1 MKLKS
6 ATLLDV
12 AREAGVSR
20 ATVARVL
27 SSGGYVGGETR
38 RRVEEAVRKTG
49 YRPNVMARSLRTQRT
64 FTIGHITS
72 EFTQNPFFAHV
83 ARSIER
89 EGLAH
94 GYKTFLYNQDGSD
107 AHERAGVEQFIER
120 RVDAV
125 IFTYP
130 RDPQSL
136 EMLRAAAMPVVQI
149 ERDLTT
155 DTHALLV
162 DNYAGAAAGMAHLL
176 ELGHRRIAF
185 IGGDPQKHPRSSRR
199 PRSVE
204 EERLDAYRDALVSAG
219 VSIDE
224 RLIWLGPYYEPDN
237 GINIAGYRAMHS
249 LLELPE
255 RPTAI
260 FTGCDILAAGALQ
273 ALYEANLRIPDDI
286 SVVGFDDTTARI
298 LSPRL
303 TSVAQPMAQLGK
315 TALQLALAQID
326 DPDTPPQT
334 IILSPHLVVR
344 DSTGPVPRPAPTRQG
359 TAPK

>member
-12 AREAGVSR
+12 ARQAGVSR

-27 SSGGYVGGETR
+27 SAGGYVGDETR
-38 RRVEEAVRKTG
+38 LRVEEAVRQTG
-49 YRPNVMARSLRTQRT
+49 YRPNAMARSLRTQRT
-64 FTIGHITS
+64 FTIGHTTS

-89 EGLAH
+89 EGLAN

-136 EMLRAAAMPVVQI
+136 AMLRAAAMPVVQI
-149 ERDLTT
+149 ERDLTP
-155 DTHALLV
+155 DTSAVLV
-162 DNYAGAAAGMAHLL
+162 DNYTGAAAGMAHLL
-176 ELGHRRIAF
+176 QLGHRRIAF
-185 IGGDPQKHPRSSRR
+185 IGGDPRLNPRSCRR

-204 EERLDAYRDALVSAG
+204 EERLDAYRDALSSVG
-219 VSIDE
+219 VGIDE
-224 RLIWLGPYYEPDN
+224 RLIWLGRYYEPDN
-237 GINIAGYRAMHS
+237 GINIAGYRAMRT

-273 ALYEANLRIPDDI
+273 ATYEVGLRIPDDI

-298 LSPRL
+298 LAPRL
-303 TSVAQPMAQLGK
+303 TSVAQPMAELGK

-326 DPDTPPQT
+326 DPEIAPQT
-334 IILSPHLVVR
+334 VILSPQLVIR
-344 DSTGPVPRPAPTRQG
+344 DSTGPVPRLAPTRRG
-359 TAPK
+359 

>member
-1 MKLKS
+1 MKPKS

-27 SSGGYVGGETR
+27 SAGGYVGEETR
-38 RRVEEAVRKTG
+38 LRVEEAVQRTG

-64 FTIGHITS
+64 YTIGHITS

-94 GYKTFLYNQDGSD
+94 GYKTILYNQDGSD

-130 RDPQSL
+130 RAPESVA
-136 EMLRAAAMPVVQI
+136 MLRAAAMPVVQI

-155 DTHALLV
+155 DTDAVLV
-162 DNYAGAAAGMAHLL
+162 DNYAGATAGMAHLL
-176 ELGHRRIAF
+176 QLGHRRIAF
-185 IGGDPQKHPRSSRR
+185 IGGDPDLHPRSCRR

-204 EERLDAYRDALVSAG
+204 EERVDAYCDALRSVGAS
-219 VSIDE
+219 VDE
-224 RLIWLGPYYEPDN
+224 RLIRLGKYFEPDN
-237 GINIAGYRAMHS
+237 GINIAGYRAMKS

-260 FTGCDILAAGALQ
+260 FTGCDVLAAGALQ

-298 LSPRL
+298 LAPRL
-303 TSVAQPMAQLGK
+303 TSVAQPMAELGR

-326 DPDTPPQT
+326 DPDGEPQT

-344 DSTGPVPRPAPTRQG
+344 NS
-359 TAPK
+359 TAPLHG

>member
-1 MKLKS
+1 MKPKS

-27 SSGGYVGGETR
+27 STGGYVGEETR
-38 RRVEEAVRKTG
+38 LRVEEAVRQTG

-64 FTIGHITS
+64 YTIGHITS

-89 EGLAH
+89 EGLAS

-130 RDPQSL
+130 RALQSL
-136 EMLRAAAMPVVQI
+136 AMLRAAAMPVVQI

-155 DTHALLV
+155 DTDAVLV
-162 DNYAGAAAGMAHLL
+162 DNYSGAAAGMAHLL
-176 ELGHRRIAF
+176 QLGHRRIAF
-185 IGGDPQKHPRSSRR
+185 IGGDPDLNPRSSRR

-204 EERLDAYRDALVSAG
+204 EERLDAYRDALASVGAS
-219 VSIDE
+219 VDE
-224 RLIWLGPYYEPDN
+224 SLIWLGHYFEPDN
-237 GINIAGYRAMHS
+237 GINIAGYRAMKS

-260 FTGCDILAAGALQ
+260 FTGCDVLAAGALQ
-273 ALYEANLRIPDDI
+273 AIYEANLRIPDDL

-298 LSPRL
+298 LAPRL
-303 TSVAQPMAQLGK
+303 TSVAQPMAELGK

-326 DPDTPPQT
+326 NPGTEPRT

-344 DSTGPVPRPAPTRQG
+344 NS
-359 TAPK
+359 TAPVRG

>member
-1 MKLKS
+1 MKPKS

-27 SSGGYVGGETR
+27 SAGGYVGEETR
-38 RRVEEAVRKTG
+38 LKVEEAVRQTG

-64 FTIGHITS
+64 YTIGHITA
-72 EFTQNPFFAHV
+72 EFTQNAFFAHV

-89 EGLAH
+89 EGLAN

-149 ERDLTT
+149 ERDLTA
-155 DTHALLV
+155 DMDAVLV
-162 DNYAGAAAGMAHLL
+162 DNYAGATAGMAHLL
-176 ELGHRRIAF
+176 QLGHRRVAF
-185 IGGDPQKHPRSSRR
+185 IGGDPDLHPRSCRR

-204 EERLDAYRDALVSAG
+204 EERLDAYRDALAG
-219 VSIDE
+219 VGASVDE
-224 RLIWLGPYYEPDN
+224 NLIRLGRYYEPED
-237 GINIAGYRAMHS
+237 GINIAGYRAMKS
-249 LLELPE
+249 LLQLPE
-255 RPTAI
+255 RPTAV
-260 FTGCDILAAGALQ
+260 FTGCDVLAAGALQ

-298 LSPRL
+298 LAPRL
-303 TSVAQPMAQLGK
+303 TSVAQPMAELGK
-315 TALQLALAQID
+315 RALQLALAQID
-326 DPDTPPQT
+326 DPGAEPQT

-344 DSTGPVPRPAPTRQG
+344 DSTAPLRG
-359 TAPK
+359 